1 MLVHV
6 PQLTSQLTTDRTP
19 SDWEGLNRPH
29 FGDRVLLVVEAQVWE
44 AGDESLVGL
53 LQPAHLPGE
62 LASAVQKTLLL
73 AI

>member
-1 MLVHV
+1 MVDKKTAGAEQGQEV
-6 PQLTSQLTTDRTP
+6 Q
-19 SDWEGLNRPH
+19 GGGN
-29 FGDRVLLVVEAQVWE
+29 RVLLVVEAQVGE

-62 LASAVQKTLLL
+62 LASAVQKSLLL